1 MEKVA
6 DKTGRGNWGYSLE
19 ELYALLTL
27 TFSGDAFLGTWW
39 SLLCT
44 FKKTS
49 LDRLGSLEKRGRA
62 VAVRLK
68 VGRSERNLENE
79 IDKTCDSLN
88 LGSMVGGNTR
98 IGDNADNS

>member
-1 MEKVA
+1 M
-6 DKTGRGNWGYSLE
+6 
-19 ELYALLTL
+19 
-27 TFSGDAFLGTWW
+27 
-39 SLLCT
+39 
-44 FKKTS
+44 
-49 LDRLGSLEKRGRA
+49 
-62 VAVRLK
+62 AVRLK